1 MQNTVGLT
9 IVALKVS
16 KSSAG
21 TKISKYDNFSQ
32 LLRYRTFEMSTPTLV
47 DGESILVRMTVPKFF
62 RMSFSAAAAPDT

>member
-9 IVALKVS
+9 IVPI
-16 KSSAG
+16 KSLLSAG
-21 TKISKYDNFSQ
+21 LIISKYDNFSQ

-62 RMSFSAAAAPDT
+62 RMSLSAAAAPDT